1 MRAMLSRMTQGAA
14 MLVIAAALAGCS
26 LEPENYDYYTLSGA
40 THVLPPHPASNPAD
54 GVKFTFMPIVGAPTN
69 AGDDLYHA
77 VRALMA
83 RDRLTVISGLDA
95 PTTYRV
101 RLHLNA
107 VATSTWTTL
116 VYQVD
121 IHDASGKRVHN
132 FGGQFMASASTGD
145 PWAGIKR
152 TYLNEVAAQIE
163 GGIYAWT
170 TRRV

>member
-1 MRAMLSRMTQGAA
+1 MLSRIKQGAT
-14 MLVIAAALAGCS
+14 MLLVAAALAGCS
-26 LEPENYDYYTLSGA
+26 LDPETYDYYTLSGA
-40 THVLPPHPASNPAD
+40 TRTLPPHPVSNPAD
-54 GVKFTFMPIVGAPTN
+54 GIKFTFLPIVGAPTN
-69 AGDDLYHA
+69 SGDNLY
-77 VRALMA
+77 REIRRLMS
-83 RDRLTVISGLDA
+83 RDSLTVVTALDQ

-121 IHDASGKRVHN
+121 IHDAAGKRVHH

-145 PWAGIKR
+145 PWAGVQR
-152 TYLNEVAAQIE
+152 SYLDEIAAQIE

-170 TRRV
+170 TRRA